1 MVSRKVG
8 KLRTKNEKGQDSSQP
23 FPERSLMRG
32 CLSPAHGMH
41 KGMKPDPM
49 TWGYPSEEGR
59 LHFHSVN
66 NKGLPI
72 RGVMMLGLSLQID
85 GS

>member
-41 KGMKPDPM
+41 TGMKPDPM
-49 TWGYPSEEGR
+49 TWGHPSKVAGDIP
-59 LHFHSVN
+59 FDQQQSPPHS
-66 NKGLPI
+66 
-72 RGVMMLGLSLQID
+72 RGGAIVIELASC
-85 GS
+85 

>member
-49 TWGYPSEEGR
+49 TWGYPSEEVGYIPLDQQQR
-59 LHFHSVN
+59 PLHS
-66 NKGLPI
+66 
-72 RGVMMLGLSLQID
+72 RGGAIHTERAS
-85 GS
+85 